1 MDLPF
6 LNLAIGS
13 IVLTRTSFLR
23 RYYLISII
31 VALNLCTIAG
41 FGVINCVL
49 GGSTLAAV
57 SDGDI
62 DSTAGIVII
71 ALVGMVVSFG
81 GYRFL
86 HQYERYSWIFALLA
100 IIITTGVGGKHLFN
114 QVERPPPSAALVISF
129 GGVVAG
135 FLIPWAVSRSLSN
148 PYLCFNADTLPR
160 AWLLISP
167 YTAPPM
173 SRHGASLR
181 IPTPVSSSRLSL

>member
-6 LNLAIGS
+6 LDLEIGS

-135 FLIPWAVSRSLSN
+135 FLIPWAVSLHSSIHIPRSMLTRFSG
-148 PYLCFNADTLPR
+148 
-160 AWLLISP
+160 
-167 YTAPPM
+167 
-173 SRHGASLR
+173 HGC
-181 IPTPVSSSRLSL
+181 